1 MICGVVSV
9 DNEEII
15 NVDKSDF
22 IEKVNKIN
30 DLYKID
36 KLYMYSKSKVLQT
49 CAKYLCDMKN
59 KFPFEVIGFY
69 KYNNLSKINYRCLFD
84 KIIKTQKNMYLKCD
98 VLLVVHKNYTEIQ
111 V

>member
-9 DNEEII
+9 DNEEIN
-15 NVDKSDF
+15 NVNKSDF

-36 KLYMYSKSKVLQT
+36 KLYIYSKSKVLQT
-49 CAKYLCDMKN
+49 CAKYLCETKN
-59 KFPFEVIGFY
+59 KLSFEVIGFY
-69 KYNNLSKINYRCLFD
+69 KYKNLSKNEYSYLFD
-84 KIIKTQKNMYLKCD
+84 KIIKTQESKYLICD
-98 VLLVVHKNYTEIQ
+98 VLLVIHKNYIEIQ